1 MDKSEKEKLDKFF
14 EELIKNEV
22 EFCEEMG
29 FEKNEYGV
37 YIYKSSNGNSSM
49 NVPMVLQHYKEW
61 LIENELVR
69 EPR

>member
-1 MDKSEKEKLDKFF
+1 MTKTKEELDKFF

-22 EFCEEMG
+22 EFCRELG
-29 FEKNEYGV
+29 LEKNEHGV
-37 YIYKSSNGNSSM
+37 YIYESSNGNSSM

-69 EPR
+69 EL